1 MSLPNFQNWIDNA
14 ISDASQMN
22 DSQLV
27 ASFPNNMDFVDF
39 INFDRDS
46 LIDLYVQHTVFDS
59 FDTAYPFMRAQLSQ
73 GMAS

>member
-1 MSLPNFQNWIDNA
+1 MSLPSFQNWIDNA

-22 DSQLV
+22 DSALV

-59 FDTAYPFMRAQLSQ
+59 FDTAYPFMRDQLSQ

>member
-1 MSLPNFQNWIDNA
+1 MTLPNFQNWIDNA
-14 ISDASQMN
+14 TSDAVRMS
-22 DSQLV
+22 DATLV

-46 LIDLYVQHTVFDS
+46 LIDLYVQHDVFDN
-59 FDTAYPFMRAQLSQ
+59 FDIVYPFMRDQLSQ

>member
-14 ISDASQMN
+14 ISDASKMN
-22 DSQLV
+22 DSALV
-27 ASFPNNMDFVDF
+27 CSFPNNMDFVDF

-46 LIDLYVQHTVFDS
+46 LIDLYVQHVVFDN
-59 FDTAYPFMRAQLSQ
+59 FDTAYPFMRDQLSQ

>member
-1 MSLPNFQNWIDNA
+1 MSLPNFQNYIDNA
-14 ISDASQMN
+14 ISDASKMN
-22 DSQLV
+22 DAALV

-46 LIDLYVQHTVFDS
+46 LIDLYVQHNVFDN
-59 FDTAYPFMRAQLSQ
+59 FDTAYPFMRDQLSK

>member
-1 MSLPNFQNWIDNA
+1 MPLPNFQNYIDNA
-14 ISDASQMN
+14 ISDASKMN
-22 DSQLV
+22 DSALV

-46 LIDLYVQHTVFDS
+46 LIDLYVQHVVFDN
-59 FDTAYPFMRAQLSQ
+59 FDIVYPFMRDQLSQ